1 MAGIIKDG
9 GSMSKLDEIIKSS
22 DTLRSLANTIGM
34 KQEVEVPPEVPNPN
48 IYANT
53 KLGTLEKD
61 PLYAVP
67 RSTIPTD
74 LPQNIRAYRADPT
87 GKYGGKEGLE
97 TLPIGRFLKGGDQY
111 IPQDLNPAT
120 SNTYSDPSK
129 AIKEIYR
136 YARLTGAAERDG
148 LPTISA
154 QELASFILQE
164 GRSDAGMSGGSYGGY
179 ADKVRKDLVGKYNI
193 PNEDVSFLT
202 TVADKKRVADRL
214 GISFAE
220 AWNGTGKS
228 IAGKTGK
235 DYARDMEGTLNIA
248 DHPKN
253 AELMAIIK
261 KGIEDGKKH
270 GLPLNE
276 TRFRDSTPGKKKVP
290 YNAGGG
296 VEMPDEYSKGS
307 WKLI

>member
-1 MAGIIKDG
+1 
-9 GSMSKLDEIIKSS
+9 MSKLDDIIKSS
-22 DTLRSLANTIGM
+22 DTLRSLANTVGM
-34 KQEVEVPPEVPNPN
+34 KQEVEMPPEVPHHN
-48 IYANT
+48 IYAST
-53 KLGTLEKD
+53 KVDTLEKD

-97 TLPIGRFLKGGDQY
+97 TLPIGRFNKGGDQY
-111 IPQDLNPAT
+111 HPQDLNPET
-120 SNTYSDPSK
+120 STTYTDPSK

-148 LPTISA
+148 LPTVSA

-179 ADKVRKDLVGKYNI
+179 ADKVRKNLVDKYNI
-193 PNEDVSFLT
+193 PHEDVSFLT
-202 TVADKKRVADRL
+202 TVADKKRVADKL

-228 IAGKTGK
+228 DAGKTGK
-235 DYARDMEGTLNIA
+235 DYARAMEHTSNIA

-276 TRFRDSTPGKKKVP
+276 TRFRDSTPSRKKVP
-290 YNAGGG
+290 YAAGGG
-296 VEMPDEYSKGS
+296 VQMPEDYSEGN
-307 WKLI
+307 WRLI

>member
-1 MAGIIKDG
+1 VAGIIKDG
-9 GSMSKLDEIIKSS
+9 GSMSKLDDLIKSS
-22 DTLRSLANTIGM
+22 DTLRSLANTFGM
-34 KQEVEVPPEVPNPN
+34 KQEIEVPPELPS
-48 IYANT
+48 ADLGET
-53 KLGTLEKD
+53 KYGLLD
-61 PLYAVP
+61 QNPLYAVP

-87 GKYGGKEGLE
+87 GKFGGKEGIE
-97 TLPIGRFLKGGDQY
+97 TLPINRFLKGGDQY
-111 IPQDLNPAT
+111 HPQNLDPKT
-120 SNTYSDPSK
+120 STTYTDPSK
-129 AIKEIYR
+129 AVQEIYR
-136 YARLTGAAERDG
+136 YARLAGAAEKDG
-148 LPTISA
+148 LPTVSS

-164 GRSDAGMSGGSYGGY
+164 GRSDAGMSGGSYGGNY
-179 ADKVRKDLVGKYNI
+179 VNKLKKDLTSKYNI
-193 PNEDVSFLT
+193 PNEDINFLT
-202 TVADKKRVADRL
+202 TVADKKRIADKL

-235 DYARDMEGTLNIA
+235 DYAREMEGTSKIA
-248 DHPKN
+248 EHPKN
-253 AELMAIIK
+253 ADLMAIIK

-276 TRFRDSTPGKKKVP
+276 NAYKDSIYSKKKVP